1 MATVPAKDIA
11 KKIRNRQHGL
21 SLEYPVFTHKFTR
34 NEATPEQRNNKKIT
48 FLVWKQNSVE

>member
-21 SLEYPVFTHKFTR
+21 SLEYPVFKHKFTR

>member
-21 SLEYPVFTHKFTR
+21 SLEYQVFTHKFTR
-34 NEATPEQRNNKKIT
+34 NEATPKQRNNKKIT
-48 FLVWKQNSVE
+48 FLVWKQNSVV

>member
-1 MATVPAKDIA
+1 MATVPAKHIA

-34 NEATPEQRNNKKIT
+34 NEATPKQRNNKKIT